1 MKILDTEIEFD
12 FLDADNVEK
21 IEGQIGIVESK
32 IKQIDTDKLSI
43 SIRESCAIIRECFD
57 NIFGKGTAKKI
68 FGNKYSLTLCVKAF
82 HELVEE
88 KINQEAEFEKQ
99 MNSFN
104 DYLPKRIER
113 E

>member
-21 IEGQIGIVESK
+21 IETQIDITQSK
-32 IKQIDTDKLSI
+32 IEEIDTDKLSD
-43 SIRESCAIIRECFD
+43 SIRKSCTIIRECFD

-68 FGNKYSLTLCVKAF
+68 FGNKYSLTLCVRAF

-88 KINQEAEFEKQ
+88 KINQEVEFEKQ

-104 DYLPKRIER
+104 DYLPNRIER